1 MNPFIAYLIRS
12 SVTLAVFYLFYVLF
26 LRKETFFRFNRFYF
40 LGSMVI
46 SLLLPL
52 VDLSVLLPGG
62 TSVPVRVIS
71 QSYITL
77 EQAVTIPGTAV
88 SGSSTRSVADI
99 LLFIYL
105 AGAGLLLLRLMLQ
118 ALLLFIRIR
127 RFPVRVVDGVKIVA
141 DPHVKSPFSFFSWV
155 FVHPDQL
162 KEPNI
167 GEVILHEKEHIRQ
180 HHTLDLLLTELL
192 MVFQWPNPFA
202 WLVNRSMKE
211 IHEYLAD
218 KAVLD
223 HGIPAGYYQR
233 TLIGF
238 VLGGGN
244 TALIT
249 PLNFSLNHKRILMMK
264 KLRSPNSRKWK
275 GLLLIPVI
283 VFLGFAFSNPGA
295 EKNSDPASSQPK
307 SKYVITGHIIDSK
320 TGDPL
325 PGINIFLAGK
335 ESGTVSDRYGRFMLG
350 SASRKGKVIF
360 VQYGYVKQE
369 LFLKSGKDNEVRM
382 ERLKGI
388 QPPPPSSPNPAGKVD
403 TLGRPGL
410 YILNGREISREA
422 MKNID
427 PEEIQK
433 VDVLKGEKAVKLYG
447 EKARDGVIIITS
459 RQQGDYKV
467 SGTVIDDATGKPV
480 YGVNVVVVSTTHGT
494 VTDPSGK
501 FMLNLQKPEQEVAFS
516 FVGYETVKKK
526 LKADQDVV
534 IRLKRG
540 IIRLDLNQPA
550 SEKEKNP
557 HPVTVDE
564 KQEIFFVVEDVP
576 HYPGGMPALKEYISS
591 HLKYP
596 AKLREKGIGGTVWV
610 NFTVDDQGS
619 VKDVY
624 VDKANSIDPQLD
636 REAVRVISSLP
647 AWTPAKQRGR
657 SVPVELSVP
666 VEFK

>member
-1 MNPFIAYLIRS
+1 MNPFIVYFIRS

-40 LGSMVI
+40 LGGMII

-62 TSVPVRVIS
+62 TSAPVRVIS

-77 EQAVTIPGTAV
+77 EQAVTVPGTAAV
-88 SGSSTRSVADI
+88 SRSSTRSAADI

-118 ALLLFIRIR
+118 AFLLFVRIR

-162 KEPNI
+162 KEPGI

-180 HHTLDLLLTELL
+180 HHTWDLLLTELL
-192 MVFQWPNPFA
+192 MVFQWLNPFA

-223 HGIPAGYYQR
+223 HGIAAGDYQR

-244 TALIT
+244 TVLIT
-249 PLNFSLNHKRILMMK
+249 PLNLSLNHKRILMMK

-275 GLLLIPVI
+275 GLLLLPVI
-283 VFLGFAFSNPGA
+283 VFLGLAFSSPGA
-295 EKNSDPASSQPK
+295 EKNSDPASPQPK
-307 SKYVITGHIIDSK
+307 SKYVITGHVTDSK
-320 TGDPL
+320 TGDPV
-325 PGINIFLAGK
+325 PGVNIFLAGK
-335 ESGTVSDRYGRFMLG
+335 ESGTVSDMHGRFMLG
-350 SASRKGKVIF
+350 SESRKGKVIF
-360 VQYGYVKQE
+360 DQYGYVKQE

-382 ERLKGI
+382 ERLKGV
-388 QPPPPSSPNPAGKVD
+388 QPPPSSNPTGKVE
-403 TLGRPGL
+403 TMGGRPGL
-410 YILNGREISREA
+410 YILNGKEISREA

-433 VDVLKGEKAVKLYG
+433 IDVLKGEKAVKRYG

-459 RQQGDYKV
+459 RQKGNYTV

-494 VTDPSGK
+494 VTDPSGR

-526 LKADQDVV
+526 LKAGKDVV
-534 IRLKRG
+534 IHLKRG

-550 SEKEKNP
+550 SEKEKNL

-596 AKLREKGIGGTVWV
+596 AKLRKKGIGGTVWV

-647 AWTPAKQRGR
+647 AWTPAKQRGK

-666 VEFK
+666 VEF